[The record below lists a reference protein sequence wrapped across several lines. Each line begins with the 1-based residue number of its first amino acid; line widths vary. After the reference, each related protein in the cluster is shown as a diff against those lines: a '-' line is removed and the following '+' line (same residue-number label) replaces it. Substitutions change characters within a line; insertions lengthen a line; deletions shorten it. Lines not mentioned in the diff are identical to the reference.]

1 MSSAHCFTLHASPLT
16 PLRYIKAGILFKF
29 AIDAKRL
36 YGCDDLAAK
45 EAGHTLRHTVVLSQ
59 VGVSVRLRSCVF
71 SSRSTPLQATHAHD
85 SFCFLNPTQNLRLPL
100 VVVIDYLGFRL
111 TAMSLLPIAGRATL
125 AYGSPDGGVS
135 FKVDRDVAL
144 CVDEVGKRLNLKHHA
159 IYADAATTT
168 CMPSD
173 IEVAAASIAIVRVL
187 IVLLLASLSLTVSAL
202 SAPRRCTVA
211 LLMAASTAWM

>member
-1 MSSAHCFTLHASPLT
+1 MSSAHCFTLHTSPLT

-59 VGVSVRLRSCVF
+59 VGVSVRSRSCLPC
-71 SSRSTPLQATHAHD
+71 STPLQAPHTHD
-85 SFCFLNPTQNLRLPL
+85 SVCFLNPTQNLRLPL

-173 IEVAAASIAIVRVL
+173 IEVAAASIAML
-187 IVLLLASLSLTVSAL
+187 FAF
-202 SAPRRCTVA
+202 
-211 LLMAASTAWM
+211 